1 MKVEHITAVTNHS
14 VIRDTDPILLPTR
27 HHFAGALPQGKTPV
41 LIPGT
46 SLSVMVT
53 VAWPAAVFTLFKGEM
68 PLLTNVCS
76 FNSEG
81 RKTALEL
88 AMDTLK
94 HYPMTA
100 NAKQIPEPSID
111 TFLITIPI
119 IPLATPQELMTAGEI
134 ELYLYWAIYERN
146 HRGT

>member
-1 MKVEHITAVTNHS
+1 MKVEHITAVTNH
-14 VIRDTDPILLPTR
+14 VAIRDTDSILLPTR
-27 HHFAGALPQGKTPV
+27 HHFTGALPQGKNPV

-53 VAWPAAVFTLFKGEM
+53 VAWPAAVFTLFKGEI

-81 RKTALEL
+81 RRTALEL
-88 AMDTLK
+88 AIATLNQ
-94 HYPMTA
+94 YPISGK
-100 NAKQIPEPSID
+100 AKPLPEPSID

-119 IPLATPQELMTAGEI
+119 VPLATPQEMMTAGEI
-134 ELYLYWAIYERN
+134 ELYLYWAIYEQN
-146 HRGT
+146 QHGT